1 MAVALTTKGRLAVKE
16 QASSWGTP
24 ETSFTSVDF
33 IEVNGPVVPPMPRE
47 TVSVDTY
54 RPGNTAATVV
64 AGSKSGGTIS
74 FTMWLHGH
82 SATTPST
89 DPTVHPDATI
99 IKNVLGS
106 GGADGYAA
114 TPNGVTTSSTT
125 SLVNIVNGQAD
136 AAWSGFAQLA
146 AGASTNVI
154 WWAKTIDTGVSPDT
168 IVPLVTTLAEA
179 PAAGTAYGSYVAW
192 LSTAALVPLTIDW
205 CGTDSTAHIRY
216 SDCGVSKATV
226 TMVNK
231 QAIMMEVEFTFVTWT
246 NVGSGGAPVDYAY
259 AYPRI
264 PPFIGANGARALFS
278 GGTSICP
285 QQVIIEMTQTL
296 EEVPC
301 ASSTQGVS
309 QLTWTDRAA
318 KVSIT
323 SAVSDYSATPWTDT
337 AGATPAALQ
346 IDGCNQVGRALS
358 IAMPAPQLEEQPAP
372 VAIGNLLGITRVY
385 TPLYYSGD
393 TGSTAPADT
402 GLRVGWL

>member
-16 QASSWGTP
+16 QASSWGTA
-24 ETSFTSVDF
+24 ETSFSSTDY
-33 IEVNGPVVPPMPRE
+33 IEVTGPVVPPMPRE

-54 RPGNTAATVV
+54 RPGNTAANVV

-74 FTMWLHGH
+74 FSMWLHGI
-82 SATTPST
+82 SASAPVA

-106 GGADGYAA
+106 AGADGYAA
-114 TPNGVTTSSTT
+114 SPNGVTTSSTT
-125 SLVNIVNGQAD
+125 SLINIVNGQAD
-136 AAWSGFAQLA
+136 ALWSGFAQLA

-154 WWAKTIDTGVSPDT
+154 WWNKTIDTGATPDT

-179 PAAGTAYGSYVAW
+179 PAAGTAYGSFVCW

-205 CGTDSTAHIRY
+205 CGTDATAHVRY
-216 SDCGVSKATV
+216 HDCGVSKVTL
-226 TMVNK
+226 TMVSK
-231 QAIMMEVEFTFVTWT
+231 QAIMAEVEFTFVSWT
-246 NVGSGGAPVDYAY
+246 NVGSGGAPADYAY

-278 GGTSICP
+278 GGSSICP
-285 QQVIIEMTQTL
+285 QQIVVEMTQTL

-309 QLTWTDRAA
+309 QLQWTDRAV

-323 SAVSDYSATPWTDT
+323 RTVTDYSAAPWTDV

-346 IDGCNQVGRALS
+346 VDGCNQVGRALS
-358 IAMPAPQLEEQPAP
+358 FVLPAPQLEEQPAP
-372 VAIGNLLGITRVY
+372 VAIGNLLGITQVF
-385 TPLYYSGD
+385 TPLYYAGD

-402 GLRVGWL
+402 AFRIAFL